1 MKHKENERE
10 QTGNPVHK
18 RKFHSG
24 LIVKMVLGLVTIG
37 LCAYTIS
44 ALVGVNGRNIF
55 TVNSTLGSLYANTY
69 RYAVILSVLSLLA
82 WIVWAV
88 VFRGRKKRNR
98 KS

>member
-18 RKFHSG
+18 RKLHSG

-37 LCAYTIS
+37 LC

>member
-18 RKFHSG
+18 RKPHSG
-24 LIVKMVLGLVTIG
+24 LIVKLVLALVTIG

-44 ALVGVNGRNIF
+44 ALVEVNGRNIF

-69 RYAVILSVLSLLA
+69 RYAVSYTHLVNS
-82 WIVWAV
+82 IVI
-88 VFRGRKKRNR
+88 GRQEKKEIF
-98 KS
+98 